1 MFREPEDP
9 EENPFRSYRHTASV
23 ISPPVFVS
31 ALLLMLSFAQPVMP
45 GQTPVWVWC
54 AAGIVVLFGLLW
66 AVGRSV
72 VRYQVKKENPHFATP
87 IGRKYMLL
95 LFISALGGVLAMIGL
110 AACVLTG
117 AVRLTMGILLPGML
131 AALTV
136 VLALAGIL
144 WHTLGKPKE

>member
-23 ISPPVFVS
+23 ISLPVFVS

-72 VRYQVKKENPHFATP
+72 VRYQVKKENP
-87 IGRKYMLL
+87 
-95 LFISALGGVLAMIGL
+95 ISRRPSAENTCCCSLSVLS
-110 AACVLTG
+110 
-117 AVRLTMGILLPGML
+117 AVYLR
-131 AALTV
+131 
-136 VLALAGIL
+136 
-144 WHTLGKPKE
+144 